1 MHTNLAAAAIIVA
14 AMTGLLSATADASG
28 EGDAQRDGGM
38 AAAVPVVPDRI
49 DGGWLDARVVDERQL
64 AAQRGGAEL
73 HLNQNNASA
82 AVHDNTA
89 SNLSTGNNTI
99 SGSAFAN
106 TNGVPMVVQNSG
118 NNVVIQNSTILNLQM
133 Q

>member
-28 EGDAQRDGGM
+28 EGNAQPPAGM
-38 AAAVPVVPDRI
+38 AAAPVMADRI
-49 DGGWLDARVVDERQL
+49 DGGWLDARVVDEREL

-106 TNGVPMVVQNSG
+106 ANGVPMVVQNSG

>member
-14 AMTGLLSATADASG
+14 AMTGLLSATAGASG
-28 EGDAQRDGGM
+28 EGNVQPPAGM
-38 AAAVPVVPDRI
+38 AAAPVMAERI